1 MICTLDTLVAL
12 IAAFIIIPAVFA
24 TGVEPGKG
32 ASFAFVSLAG
42 VFQQMPLGAFFG
54 VLFYTLLFFAAL
66 TSAISLLEGTVAY
79 LTEEKG
85 LSRTRATVLAAV
97 GMFLIGVV
105 YTLSQA
111 HYNIRG
117 IWLDGASGLTFPA
130 FGDFLEYFT
139 DRLLIP
145 VGALAYCIFVGWV
158 WGAHRGV
165 VKYVVPAAIFII
177 LFAGMA
183 MGLALS

>member
-1 MICTLDTLVAL
+1 MQA
-12 IAAFIIIPAVFA
+12 IPDAVTTFA
-24 TGVEPGKG
+24 G
-32 ASFAFVSLAG
+32 
-42 VFQQMPLGAFFG
+42 
-54 VLFYTLLFFAAL
+54 
-66 TSAISLLEGTVAY
+66 
-79 LTEEKG
+79 
-85 LSRTRATVLAAV
+85 
-97 GMFLIGVV
+97 
-105 YTLSQA
+105 
-111 HYNIRG
+111 RG
-117 IWLDGASGLTFPA
+117 SWLDGASGLTFPA

-165 VKYVVPAAIFII
+165 AEIEQEGVRFPFAKPWGLLVKYVVPAAIFII